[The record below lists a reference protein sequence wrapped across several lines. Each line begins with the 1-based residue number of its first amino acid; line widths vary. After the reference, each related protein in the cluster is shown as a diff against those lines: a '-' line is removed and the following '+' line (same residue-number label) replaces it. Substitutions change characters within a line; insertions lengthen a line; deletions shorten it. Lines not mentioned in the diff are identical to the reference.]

1 MALHIALALS
11 LFGSLLL
18 AVFLLLRAGRV
29 PGARLLVLFLL
40 GVSVW
45 IAGNELPP
53 LLGPGTERVALAMLA
68 TAPLTSAVFV
78 HFALSFTG
86 TRTPAALLPTVYGL
100 GGGAMLLAL
109 VIRPGSFGP
118 FAGLPFVA
126 TPNTVGWIASLVWGG
141 LAAAGTLVL
150 LRAGLRERGLAR
162 RQALAVGLSSG
173 WGAVCMA
180 GYAAAALRLDVYP
193 WPLLGLP
200 LYPVIL
206 VYGVLRYRVLV
217 ANAWAR
223 RGLAW
228 TLLGAV
234 GAGVL
239 AVVSSAPVLAEL
251 GPVAAGGAAALA
263 FLALGGPVRWLAER
277 VIYPGG
283 LVSPADVAAWRAA
296 LAPAASGEKL
306 ARTASALLTA
316 RLRTQVEVL
325 MPGMVPEDPGAP
337 RLRLLQDGAGGW
349 RTELE
354 GWEAAPPG
362 PRQAGT
368 LFGTVVAEEAARLER
383 AAALAARERERA
395 ERERLAELGAIA
407 ATVAHDIRNPL
418 NIIAMA
424 AAAAPGEARAE
435 IREQIARITRLS
447 ADLLDYAKPWR
458 VEPVPT
464 DLGDLARSAA
474 RGAPNVEFGP
484 RLEAPLPVRA
494 DPSRMTQALVNLV
507 ENARAVPGVRR
518 VMIDAERGRGGALRL
533 LVLDDGPGVPAE
545 LREELFRPFVS
556 RTPGGTGLGLAI
568 VAKAMEAHGGTAGL
582 EERAGWSTC
591 FVLTLPAQLV
601 LPPRM
606 ESMG

>member
-11 LFGSLLL
+11 FIGSLLL
-18 AVFLLLRAGRV
+18 AVLLLLRAGRV

-45 IAGNELPP
+45 IAGNELPA
-53 LLGPGTERVALAMLA
+53 LFGPGAEPVALAMLA
-68 TAPLTSAVFV
+68 AAPLTSAVFLN
-78 HFALSFTG
+78 FALAFTG
-86 TRTPAALLPTVYGL
+86 ARVRAPLLHAAYGL

-109 VIRPGSFGP
+109 AVRPGSFGP

-126 TPNTVGWIASLVWGG
+126 TPNAVGWTASLVWGG
-141 LAAAGTLVL
+141 LAGLGTLVL
-150 LRAGLRERGLAR
+150 MRAGLRASGLAR
-162 RQALAVGLSSG
+162 RQALAVGISSG
-173 WGAVCMA
+173 WGAACMA

-239 AVVSSAPVLAEL
+239 ALVSSAPVLAEL
-251 GPVAAGGAAALA
+251 GPVAAGAAAALA

-283 LVSPADVAAWRAA
+283 SVSPADVAAWRAA
-296 LAPAASGEKL
+296 LAPAASEKEL
-306 ARTASALLTA
+306 ARTASGLLSA
-316 RLRTQVEVL
+316 RLRTRVEVL
-325 MPGMVPEDPGAP
+325 MPDMAPEDAGAP
-337 RLRLLQDGAGGW
+337 RLRCLRDDDGGW
-349 RTELE
+349 LTELE

-383 AAALAARERERA
+383 AAALAVRERERA

-435 IREQIARITRLS
+435 IREQIGRITRLS
-447 ADLLDYAKPWR
+447 ADLLHYAKPWR

-464 DLGDLARSAA
+464 DLGDLARNAA
-474 RGAPNVEFGP
+474 RGAPDVEFGP
-484 RLEAPLPVRA
+484 LLNAPLSVRA
-494 DPSRMTQALVNLV
+494 DPARMTQALVNLI

-518 VMIDAERGRGGALRL
+518 VMVDAERDHGGDLRL
-533 LVLDDGPGVPAE
+533 LILDDGPGVPPE

-568 VAKAMEAHGGTAGL
+568 VAKTMEAHGGTAGL
-582 EERAGWSTC
+582 EEREGWSTC
-591 FVLTLPAQLV
+591 FVLTFPARLV
-601 LPPRM
+601 LLPRTEM
-606 ESMG
+606 MG